1 MFSDWVG
8 ESSAGEENETDPYWF
23 HIVDRSLHGI
33 VTALILPVAGYTL
46 RLLST
51 NEYVSSMSL
60 ATGRYGG
67 EWRRKC
73 RVVWVTAFFAVHPIH
88 VEAVANS
95 TGRAEV
101 LCALFYLL
109 GFWVYAKLAVGA
121 SLGSKSL
128 LVNHQ
133 SALVSV
139 VGVLVMMVCTLASM
153 LCKEHGVT
161 LPIICVVWDSYIG
174 TATSIPELIKLEW
187 SSTIHTKRNK
197 DSSISLQTTN
207 NNERQTKSGVRQNQC
222 KVFVLRAIIIILLT
236 LLLAYWRLSKNGTS
250 AANLV
255 CEQNPAACE
264 PNTLIRF
271 VHLAY
276 LWCLNFW
283 LMLCPTWLSPDWS
296 GISVP
301 LISHPA
307 TDIRV
312 PVVFMGLGLLGL
324 MLYHA
329 FVAAVTPLPFSHNS
343 VSTGLSPASKKLSNS
358 KAGET
363 VDDPFEVET
372 KIVSSNLWRRT
383 IVTCFFWMIIP
394 FITSSNLLVYVGF
407 VIADRTL
414 YLPSFGFCLLLVEGL
429 VSLPSFL
436 YHSSE
441 RATISNEGRT
451 KSEGL
456 PKEVS
461 PSSSTTKKSNASTL
475 PWVCASIILVLYTA
489 KQQAQTKR
497 WGNKVLIWE
506 EAYRINPFSCMNGN
520 MYGLEMVV
528 EGRNKDAA
536 KVLMLAHK
544 REMSEKL
551 YMKDIKD
558 AGSSSSGENS
568 IAGSL
573 YDSMITLFKL
583 SLALVNSGN
592 CDKARPLIED
602 GLTMIDDTV
611 RDTDMQL
618 QKLGYNLGDNVPKSD
633 TAAFSILRDND
644 NMMFAKAYL
653 LVSKS
658 RCAFDVSNMG
668 QFAYDAVMAK
678 PDHDYALTHAK
689 DVDGIIT
696 QIREKGLDPKDV
708 KVIWETSAD
717 GQTAEFNVGVIES

>member
-1 MFSDWVG
+1 
-8 ESSAGEENETDPYWF
+8 
-23 HIVDRSLHGI
+23 
-33 VTALILPVAGYTL
+33 
-46 RLLST
+46 
-51 NEYVSSMSL
+51 MSL

-436 YHSSE
+436 YHSSG
-441 RATISNEGRT
+441 RAAISNEIRT
-451 KSEGL
+451 KSGGL

-461 PSSSTTKKSNASTL
+461 PSSSTIKKSNTSIL

-497 WGNKVLIWE
+497 WSNAVLLWE
-506 EAYRINPFSCMNGN
+506 EAYRINPNSCMNGS
-520 MYGLEMVV
+520 MYGLSLVGEK
-528 EGRNKDAA
+528 RNKDAA
-536 KVLMLAHK
+536 KILMLSHK
-544 REMSEKL
+544 REMNTKL
-551 YMKDIKD
+551 YLKNVKDV
-558 AGSSSSGENS
+558 GSSSIVAPNEAS
-568 IAGSL
+568 SL
-573 YDSMITLFKL
+573 FNLMITRFKL

-592 CDKARPLIED
+592 CDKARPLIEE
-602 GLTMIDDTV
+602 GLTLIDDAV
-611 RDTDMQL
+611 RDTEIQI
-618 QKLGYNLGDNVPKSD
+618 QKLGYNPNDHIPKSD
-633 TAAFSILRDND
+633 TAAYSLAQVKENLM
-644 NMMFAKAYL
+644 NSKAYL
-653 LVSKS
+653 LVCKS
-658 RCAFDVSNMG
+658 RCATNIPDMG
-668 QFAYDAVMAK
+668 LFAYDAVMAK
-678 PDHDYALTHAK
+678 PDLDYAMTHAQEVSSIVK
-689 DVDGIIT
+689 N
-696 QIREKGLDPKDV
+696 IREAGLEPMDV
-708 KVIWETSAD
+708 KIIWEKSAD
-717 GQTAEFNVGVIES
+717 GQSVEFNLGYVES